1 MESLAIIILCAI
13 WGVRCN
19 MSKMDIII
27 PAYRAEQTINRTLA
41 SIYMQ
46 TFKDEICIYIVGD
59 CDGVDYRNNLFRDLL
74 NVTYLSTKKN
84 VGAGGTRQ
92 VGINNSSSDYF
103 MFMDSDDCLASA
115 FSCEL
120 LYRNAILN
128 NADMVAGSFDND
140 IRDNNT
146 VSIGE
151 DNGSL
156 TWLHGRIFKRSFID
170 EHKICFREDLRTNE
184 DCYFNQLF
192 FSYEPNA
199 INMHKVCYSWLWTDG
214 SLTRS
219 GKTDNRFWVLYD
231 YIQAAEAYID
241 EVCMRK
247 MTNKPVVLKMIADD
261 LMITYRYYNE
271 ILDTYSTD
279 YGDKYLQ
286 RCKEYYANALSKVP
300 QALDDE
306 LLTTSNMNVLKN
318 VEFTSRIP
326 SVSIPQFAKMIM
338 GV

>member
-1 MESLAIIILCAI
+1 MAKI
-13 WGVRCN
+13 
-19 MSKMDIII
+19 DIIV
-27 PAYRAEQTINRTLA
+27 PAYKAENTINRLLA

-46 TFKDEICIYIVGD
+46 TIKDDICVYIVSD
-59 CDGVDYRNNLFRDLL
+59 ADGVDYSNNLFKDKL
-74 NVTYLSTKKN
+74 NIKYLVTPQN
-84 VGAGGTRQ
+84 GGAGVARQ
-92 VGINNSSSDYF
+92 YGIDHSDNEF
-103 MFMDSDDCLASA
+103 IIFADSDDCLASA
-115 FSCEL
+115 FACEL
-120 LYRNAILN
+120 LWYNAKSK
-128 NADMVAGSFDND
+128 NADMVCGAFDND
-140 IRDNNT
+140 FRTDNKFA
-146 VSIGE
+146 VGE
-151 DNGSL
+151 SEHST
-156 TWLHGRIFKRSFID
+156 TWLHGKLFKRAFLYKNNIR
-170 EHKICFREDLRTNE
+170 FRENLRVNE

-192 FSYEPNA
+192 LSYEPNA
-199 INMHKVCYSWLWTDG
+199 ITIDKVCYSWLWTDG

-219 GKTDNRFWVLYD
+219 TKTDNRFWVLYD

-247 MTNKPVVLKMIADD
+247 MTDKPVVLKMIADD

-271 ILDTYSTD
+271 ILDTYSVD

-326 SVSIPQFAKMIM
+326 SVSIPQFAKMII

>member
-1 MESLAIIILCAI
+1 
-13 WGVRCN
+13 
-19 MSKMDIII
+19 MDIII
-27 PAYRAEQTINRTLA
+27 PAYCAEQTINRTLA

-46 TFKDEICIYIVGD
+46 TFKDDIYVYIVGD
-59 CDGVDYRNNLFRDLL
+59 CDGVDYSNNLFRDLL
-74 NVTYLSTKKN
+74 DIVYLSTEKN
-84 VGAGGTRQ
+84 VGAGGARQ
-92 VGINNSSSDYF
+92 TGINNSNSEYF
-103 MFMDSDDCLASA
+103 MFIDADDCLASA

-120 LYRNAILN
+120 LYYNAISN
-128 NADMVAGSFDND
+128 NADIVAGSFDND
-140 IRDNNT
+140 IREGKK
-146 VSIGE
+146 VSVGE
-151 DNGSL
+151 NNGSL
-156 TWLHGRIFKRSFID
+156 TWLHGRIFKRKFIQD
-170 EHKICFREDLRTNE
+170 NNICFRESLRTNE
-184 DCYFNQLF
+184 DCYFNQLA

-199 INMHKVCYSWLWTDG
+199 INMHKVCYSWIWTDG
-214 SLTRS
+214 SLTRTGAS
-219 GKTDNRFWVLYD
+219 DNRFHILYD

-247 MTNKPVVLKMIADD
+247 MTDKPVVLKMIADD